1 MAQVVLG
8 DLAVR
13 TVPQQRNQENQEDLV
28 VLEVQ
33 EDLEDLLQSLLENQE
48 APEPQAVQE
57 ALEVRVGPVVL
68 EVQVDLEVQ
77 MVPRLQLQGQVCR
90 RKSQP
95 QGNRALQADQE
106 ALRGLVDPVAQEDQ
120 VCDTERVFLYIKR
133 EKYKEIKVKW

>member
-1 MAQVVLG
+1 MVPG

-33 EDLEDLLQSLLENQE
+33 EDLEDLLLSLLENQE
-48 APEPQAVQE
+48 APEPRAVQE
-57 ALEVRVGPVVL
+57 AQEVRVGPVVL

-120 VCDTERVFLYIKR
+120 VCDTERVFLYVKR
-133 EKYKEIKVKW
+133 AKYKEIKVK

>member
-1 MAQVVLG
+1 MVPG
-8 DLAVR
+8 DLAAR

-48 APEPQAVQE
+48 APELQAVQE
-57 ALEVRVGPVVL
+57 AQEVRVGPVVL

-77 MVPRLQLQGQVCR
+77 MVPRLQLQGPVCR

-120 VCDTERVFLYIKR
+120 VCDTERVFLYVKR
-133 EKYKEIKVKW
+133 TKYKEIKVKL

>member
-1 MAQVVLG
+1 M
-8 DLAVR
+8 
-13 TVPQQRNQENQEDLV
+13 

-57 ALEVRVGPVVL
+57 AQEVRVGPVVL

-120 VCDTERVFLYIKR
+120 VCDTERVFLYVKR
-133 EKYKEIKVKW
+133 TKYKEIKVK

>member
-1 MAQVVLG
+1 MVPG

-48 APEPQAVQE
+48 ALEPQAVQE
-57 ALEVRVGPVVL
+57 AQEVRVGPVVL

-77 MVPRLQLQGQVCR
+77 MVPRLQLQGPVCR

-120 VCDTERVFLYIKR
+120 VCDTERVFLYVKR
-133 EKYKEIKVKW
+133 TKYKEIKVKL

>member
-1 MAQVVLG
+1 MVPG

-48 APEPQAVQE
+48 APELQAVQE
-57 ALEVRVGPVVL
+57 AQEVRVGPVVL

-120 VCDTERVFLYIKR
+120 VCDTERVFLYVKR
-133 EKYKEIKVKW
+133 TKYK

>member
-1 MAQVVLG
+1 MAQVVPG

-33 EDLEDLLQSLLENQE
+33 EDLEDLLQSRLENQE

-57 ALEVRVGPVVL
+57 AQEVRVGPVV
-68 EVQVDLEVQ
+68 LEVQ

-106 ALRGLVDPVAQEDQ
+106 ALKGLVDPVAQEDQ
-120 VCDTERVFLYIKR
+120 VCDTERVFLYVKR
-133 EKYKEIKVKW
+133 TKYKEIKVKW

>member
-1 MAQVVLG
+1 MVPG

-48 APEPQAVQE
+48 APEPRAVQE
-57 ALEVRVGPVVL
+57 AQEVRVGPVVL

-90 RKSQP
+90 RKNQP

-120 VCDTERVFLYIKR
+120 VCDTERVFLYVKR
-133 EKYKEIKVKW
+133 AKYKEIKVK

>member
-1 MAQVVLG
+1 MVPG

-48 APEPQAVQE
+48 APELQAVQE
-57 ALEVRVGPVVL
+57 AQEVRVGPVVL

-120 VCDTERVFLYIKR
+120 VCDTERVFLYVKR
-133 EKYKEIKVKW
+133 TKYKEIKVK

>member
-1 MAQVVLG
+1 MVPG

-48 APEPQAVQE
+48 APEPQVVQE
-57 ALEVRVGPVVL
+57 AQEVRVGPVVL

-120 VCDTERVFLYIKR
+120 VCDTERVFLYVKR
-133 EKYKEIKVKW
+133 TKYKEIKVK

>member
-1 MAQVVLG
+1 MVPG
-8 DLAVR
+8 DLAAR

-48 APEPQAVQE
+48 APELQAVQE
-57 ALEVRVGPVVL
+57 AQEVRVGPVVL

-120 VCDTERVFLYIKR
+120 VCDTERVFLYVKR
-133 EKYKEIKVKW
+133 TKYKEIKVK

>member
-1 MAQVVLG
+1 MVPG

-48 APEPQAVQE
+48 ALELQAVQE
-57 ALEVRVGPVVL
+57 AQEVRVGPVVL

-120 VCDTERVFLYIKR
+120 VCDTERVFLYVKR
-133 EKYKEIKVKW
+133 AKYKEIKVK

>member
-1 MAQVVLG
+1 MAQVVPG

-48 APEPQAVQE
+48 APELQAVQE
-57 ALEVRVGPVVL
+57 AQEVRVGLVVL

-77 MVPRLQLQGQVCR
+77 MVPRLQLQGQACR

-106 ALRGLVDPVAQEDQ
+106 ALKGLVDPVAQEDQ
-120 VCDTERVFLYIKR
+120 VCDTERVFLYVKR
-133 EKYKEIKVKW
+133 TKYKEIKVK

>member
-1 MAQVVLG
+1 MVPG

-33 EDLEDLLQSLLENQE
+33 EDLEDPLQSLLENQE
-48 APEPQAVQE
+48 ALEPQAVQE
-57 ALEVRVGPVVL
+57 AQEVRVGPVVL

-106 ALRGLVDPVAQEDQ
+106 ALRGLVDPVAQEDR
-120 VCDTERVFLYIKR
+120 VCDTERVFLCVKR
-133 EKYKEIKVKW
+133 TKYNEIKVKR

>member
-1 MAQVVLG
+1 MAQVVPG

-48 APEPQAVQE
+48 APELQAVQE
-57 ALEVRVGPVVL
+57 AQEVRVGPVVL

-106 ALRGLVDPVAQEDQ
+106 ALKGLVDPVAQEDQ
-120 VCDTERVFLYIKR
+120 VCDTERVFLYVKR
-133 EKYKEIKVKW
+133 TKYKEIKVKW

>member
-1 MAQVVLG
+1 MVPG

-57 ALEVRVGPVVL
+57 AQEVWVGPVVL

-120 VCDTERVFLYIKR
+120 VCDTERVFLYVKR
-133 EKYKEIKVKW
+133 TKYKEIKVK

>member
-1 MAQVVLG
+1 MVPG

-48 APEPQAVQE
+48 ALEPQAVQE
-57 ALEVRVGPVVL
+57 AQEVRVGPVVL

-120 VCDTERVFLYIKR
+120 VCDTERVFLYVKR
-133 EKYKEIKVKW
+133 TKYKEIKVK

>member
-1 MAQVVLG
+1 MVPG
-8 DLAVR
+8 DLVVR

-48 APEPQAVQE
+48 APELQAVQE
-57 ALEVRVGPVVL
+57 AQEVRVGPVVL

-106 ALRGLVDPVAQEDQ
+106 ALKGLVDPVAQEDQ
-120 VCDTERVFLYIKR
+120 VCDTERVFLYVKR
-133 EKYKEIKVKW
+133 TKYKEIKVK

>member
-1 MAQVVLG
+1 MVPG

-33 EDLEDLLQSLLENQE
+33 EDLEDLLPSRLENQE

-57 ALEVRVGPVVL
+57 APEVRVGPVVL

-106 ALRGLVDPVAQEDQ
+106 ALKGLVDPVAQEDQ
-120 VCDTERVFLYIKR
+120 VCDTERVFLYVKR
-133 EKYKEIKVKW
+133 TKYKEIKVK

>member
-1 MAQVVLG
+1 MVPG

-57 ALEVRVGPVVL
+57 AQEVRVGPVVL

-77 MVPRLQLQGQVCR
+77 MVPRLQLQGPVCR

-106 ALRGLVDPVAQEDQ
+106 AQRGLVDPVAQEDQ
-120 VCDTERVFLYIKR
+120 VCDTERVFLYVKR
-133 EKYKEIKVKW
+133 TKYKEIKVKL

>member
-1 MAQVVLG
+1 MVPG

-48 APEPQAVQE
+48 APELQAVQE
-57 ALEVRVGPVVL
+57 AQEVRVGLVVL

-95 QGNRALQADQE
+95 QGNQALQADQE

-120 VCDTERVFLYIKR
+120 VCDTERVFLYVKR
-133 EKYKEIKVKW
+133 TKYKEIKVK